1 MCDTMK
7 PWLKWI
13 LAALVLALVVAGALR
28 ALSARTAQKEALAL
42 QQEAQRV
49 PAQIELSAGDLV
61 PVRMADLPR
70 VLAISGPV
78 KAVNSAFVKAR
89 VAGELQDL
97 KVREGDYVKVGE
109 VIAKVD
115 TTEYQAR
122 TRQAQQQAQAAK
134 AQVDIAQRN
143 FDNNQ
148 ALVSKGFISS
158 TALESSAATLAAAQ
172 ASFSAAQ
179 AGADVALKALDDTVL
194 RAPIAGV
201 VSQRLVQPGERVA
214 VDARVVEIVDLARLE
229 VEASLSAADSF
240 LVKVGQTARLTV
252 EGSDKP
258 VVAKVARINPSAVAG
273 SRAVLIYLAIDS
285 STGLRQG
292 FFAQG
297 TLQTDVL
304 RTLAVPLGA
313 VRTDKP
319 VPYVQLLIQGK
330 VVHQEVTL
338 GQRGE
343 IDGVGWVAIQGV
355 PENTTALAGTVGSLR
370 NDTPVKL
377 ANGAK

>member
-1 MCDTMK
+1 MK
-7 PWLKWI
+7 PWLKWT

-49 PAQIELSAGDLV
+49 PAQIELSASDLV
-61 PVRMADLPR
+61 PVRMTDLAR

-78 KAVNSAFVKAR
+78 KAVSSAFVKAR

-97 KVREGDYVKVGE
+97 KVREGDYVKAGE

-134 AQVDIAQRN
+134 SQVDIAKRN

-201 VSQRLVQPGERVA
+201 VSQRLAQPGERVA
-214 VDARVVEIVDLARLE
+214 IDARVVEIVDLARLE

-240 LVKVGQTARLTV
+240 LVKIGQAVRLTV

-258 VVAKVARINPSAVAG
+258 VTAKLVRINPSAVAG
-273 SRAVLIYLAIDS
+273 SRAILIYLAINS

-297 TLQTDVL
+297 TLHTDVL
-304 RTLAVPLGA
+304 RTLAVPLGT

-319 VPYVQLLIQGK
+319 VPYVQLLTQGK
-330 VVHQEVTL
+330 VTHQEVTL

-343 IDGVGWVAIQGV
+343 VDGAAWVAIQGV
-355 PENTTALAGTVGSLR
+355 PENTTVLAGTVGSLR
-370 NDTPVKL
+370 NGTPVKL

>member
-1 MCDTMK
+1 MK

-13 LAALVLALVVAGALR
+13 LAALVLALVLAGALR

-61 PVRMADLPR
+61 PVRMTDLPR

-134 AQVDIAQRN
+134 AQVDIAKRN

-229 VEASLSAADSF
+229 VEASLSASDSF
-240 LVKVGQTARLTV
+240 LVKVGQAARLTV

-258 VVAKVARINPSAVAG
+258 VMARLVRINPSAVAG
-273 SRAVLIYLAIDS
+273 SRAILIYLAIDS

-313 VRTDKP
+313 VRSDKP

-330 VVHQEVTL
+330 VVHQEVRL

>member
-1 MCDTMK
+1 MK

>member
-1 MCDTMK
+1 M
-7 PWLKWI
+7 
-13 LAALVLALVVAGALR
+13 LALVVAGALR
-28 ALSARTAQKEALAL
+28 ALSARTAQKEAPAL

-49 PAQIELSAGDLV
+49 PAQIELSASDLV
-61 PVRMADLPR
+61 PVRMTDLPR

-78 KAVNSAFVKAR
+78 KAVISAFVKAR

-122 TRQAQQQAQAAK
+122 TRQARQQAQAAK
-134 AQVDIAQRN
+134 AQVDIAKRN

-172 ASFSAAQ
+172 SSFSAAQ

-201 VSQRLVQPGERVA
+201 VSQRLAQPGERVA

-240 LVKVGQTARLTV
+240 LVKVGQGARLTV
-252 EGSDKP
+252 
-258 VVAKVARINPSAVAG
+258 
-273 SRAVLIYLAIDS
+273 
-285 STGLRQG
+285 
-292 FFAQG
+292 
-297 TLQTDVL
+297 
-304 RTLAVPLGA
+304 
-313 VRTDKP
+313 
-319 VPYVQLLIQGK
+319 
-330 VVHQEVTL
+330 
-338 GQRGE
+338 
-343 IDGVGWVAIQGV
+343 GV
-355 PENTTALAGTVGSLR
+355 PTSLWWQR
-370 NDTPVKL
+370 
-377 ANGAK
+377 